1 MSITPRRNHLVA
13 AAVIIGIG
21 IILLAMFFYSQRE
34 VKNIAQKCQA
44 KNLEVFELADQQICR
59 EPSSGQLYAP

>member
-1 MSITPRRNHLVA
+1 MKRSHLIT

-21 IILLAMFFYSQRE
+21 IVLLAMFFYSQRE
-34 VKNIAQKCQA
+34 VQNIAQKCQA

>member
-1 MSITPRRNHLVA
+1 MNMKRHHLITA
-13 AAVIIGIG
+13 AIIIGIG
-21 IILLAMFFYSQRE
+21 IVLVAMFLYSQRE
-34 VKNIAQKCQA
+34 VKNIAQRCQA